1 MKSGEIWYMNFPFE
15 ENETQT
21 IQRPSIIVAEVDN
34 QVVAIKVTKHD
45 PRENDPFDV
54 KIEYWKEAGLSVPS
68 TARIS
73 KTKYIDKSQI
83 LNRKGE
89 LHPSDIECIAHRLK
103 EYLDTLED

>member
-1 MKSGEIWYMNFPFE
+1 MKSGEIWYANFPLE
-15 ENETQT
+15 EDEAQT
-21 IQRPSIIVAEVDN
+21 IRRPSIIVAAVDN
-34 QVVAIKVTKHD
+34 QVVAIKITKHD
-45 PRENDPFDV
+45 PRKNDPFDV
-54 KIEYWKEAGLSVPS
+54 KIEHWIEAGLSVPS

-89 LHPSDIECIAHRLK
+89 LHPLDNERIAHRLK